1 MDHMLTL
8 FAKHGNFDLSVKCD
22 GDINVD
28 DHHTVEDIGICLGK
42 AFAQAAGDFKGIK
55 RYAHIILPMDE
66 ALILTAMDIS
76 GRSYISYELGNL
88 PEKVG
93 TFDTELVEEFW
104 FAFVRESAVTLHFV
118 ELAGA
123 NSHHII
129 EGVFKS
135 AGREFRQAVA
145 LDAGFEV
152 VCFKEKPDFVIGQD
166 AMYYHPDSPGLRWN
180 GEAQPFGYS
189 GVTAL
194 FREISETLKG
204 RDAKCKCF

>member
-1 MDHMLTL
+1 MEMRTAEIIRNTAETKIQLKLCIDGKGNADIQTGCGFMDHMLTL

-93 TFDTELVEEFW
+93 TFDTELVQEF
-104 FAFVRESAVTLHFV
+104 FLGFVRNGALTLHIKQ
-118 ELAGA
+118 LDGK

-129 EGVFKS
+129 EGAFKS
-135 AGREFRQAVA
+135 VARSIRAAVKI
-145 LDAGFEV
+145 D
-152 VCFKEKPDFVIGQD
+152 PDFADEIPSTKG
-166 AMYYHPDSPGLRWN
+166 
-180 GEAQPFGYS
+180 
-189 GVTAL
+189 AL
-194 FREISETLKG
+194 
-204 RDAKCKCF
+204 